1 MPRIPRLRIVIE
13 PQPQT
18 GAWNMAVDEAL
29 LESAV
34 HPGTATLRWYQWS
47 EPTVS
52 LGYFQRSAEFDQDQ
66 ILGKLPV
73 VRRLTGGGAILHDD
87 ELTYSISL
95 PASQT
100 LFSQPQ
106 ELYDIVH
113 GAICHALRNLGFP
126 VIARGKTVKQ
136 TDEPLLCFQRQDA
149 HDVVLNCRKVLGSA
163 QRRRHGAI
171 MEHGSLIR
179 QASKL
184 APQIPGLFDLC
195 QSPLPTNFAEIL
207 NESVAA
213 AIAENWVAEPLSA
226 VEISRALEFS
236 ENTVKNVRSR

>member
-1 MPRIPRLRIVIE
+1 
-13 PQPQT
+13 
-18 GAWNMAVDEAL
+18 MAVDEVL

-34 HPGTATLRWYQWS
+34 NPGTATLRWYQWA

-52 LGYFQRSAEFDQDQ
+52 LGYFQRSEEFYRDP
-66 ILGKLPV
+66 ILGQLPV

-100 LFSQPQ
+100 LFSQPH

-113 GAICHALRNLGFP
+113 GAICHALKSLGFP
-126 VIARGKTVKQ
+126 VIARGTTVKQ
-136 TDEPLLCFQRQDA
+136 SEEPLLCFQRQDS
-149 HDVVLNCRKVLGSA
+149 HDVVLNRCKVLGSA

-179 QASKL
+179 RASKL
-184 APQIPGLFDLC
+184 AMQIPGLSDLC
-195 QSPLPTNFAEIL
+195 DCQLPGNLAEIL
-207 NESVAA
+207 NESVAV
-213 AIAENWVAEPLSA
+213 AIAETWVHEPLSA
-226 VEISRALEFS
+226 VEVSRALVFS